1 MAKGGISC
9 GVCGHK
15 QPATVDGWAVP
26 HINKKAGAPCGSE
39 SDRDA
44 AERQPAGGSPRQPR
58 VRKKRSAKL
67 VVPKKRPKTKT
78 LQDYCPKCHVFVI
91 ITKVGGSLTM
101 AEHNTKR
108 NARCGMSGKP
118 FTRLR
123 PEKRDAMEYRVSG
136 SFGTGKR
143 R

>member
-26 HINKKAGAPCGSE
+26 HINKKTGAPCGSE

>member
-1 MAKGGISC
+1 VAKGGISC

-26 HINKKAGAPCGSE
+26 HINKKTGAPCGSE
-39 SDRDA
+39 ADRYA
-44 AERQPAGGSPRQPR
+44 AESQPAGGPPRQTPA
-58 VRKKRSAKL
+58 RKKRSAKL

-78 LQDYCPKCHVFVI
+78 FQDYCPKCNAFVI
-91 ITKVGGSLTM
+91 ITKVSGSLTV

-108 NARCGMSGKP
+108 NTRCVMSGKP
-118 FTRLR
+118 FTPLM

>member
-1 MAKGGISC
+1 VAKGGISC

-26 HINKKAGAPCGSE
+26 HINKKTGAPCGSE

-44 AERQPAGGSPRQPR
+44 AERQPAKGSPRQPR
-58 VRKKRSAKL
+58 VRTKRSAKL
-67 VVPKKRPKTKT
+67 AVPKKRQKTQT

>member
-26 HINKKAGAPCGSE
+26 HVNKTTGLLCGSDA
-39 SDRDA
+39 DRSA
-44 AERQPAGGSPRQPR
+44 AGQKLGTGSPRR
-58 VRKKRSAKL
+58 TRARKKRSAN
-67 VVPKKRPKTKT
+67 VAVPKKRPKTKT
-78 LQDYCPKCHVFVI
+78 FQDYCPKCHVFVFM
-91 ITKVGGSLTM
+91 TKVSGTVTV
-101 AEHNTKR
+101 AEHKTKR
-108 NARCGMSGKP
+108 NAWCGMSGKP
-118 FTRLR
+118 FIPLR
-123 PEKRDAMEYRVSG
+123 PEMRDAMEFRVSG